1 MVPTFK
7 QHILGVLNVGGSH
20 ACTANHVHPV
30 RLGWVNVRS
39 FSDCYVLNV
48 GGSQYV
54 RVVTSP
60 LPTENK

>member
-1 MVPTFK
+1 MHGQSCAPSATW
-7 QHILGVLNVGGSH
+7 L
-20 ACTANHVHPV
+20 
-30 RLGWVNVRS
+30 VNVRS